1 MRHAPV
7 RDGLPPRVA
16 ARVYDRIGLLQDTQA
31 PIERRAVERLIT
43 VGRLR
48 EAHAVFELGCGT
60 GALARRLLADVLP
73 EDASYVGGD
82 VSSRMVQ
89 LARRR
94 VAPWPQRAQVV
105 DLHGTLPLPRP
116 DRSADRFIAAY
127 VFDLLEPAYTQQV
140 LDDAHR
146 ILDEGGLLCV
156 SSLTWGRSPS
166 SRMVANAWMAVW
178 RRAPR
183 LVGGCRPIRISDFL
197 NPTKWQVEENE
208 VIESWGVPSETL
220 VAAPVP

>member
-7 RDGLPPRVA
+7 SDGLPPPVA
-16 ARVYDRIGLLQDTQA
+16 ARVYDRIGRLQDTQA
-31 PIERRAVERLIT
+31 PIERRAVERLIA

-60 GALARRLLADVLP
+60 GALARRLLSDVLP
-73 EDASYVGGD
+73 ADATYVGGD

-94 VAPWPQRAQVV
+94 VAPWSQRAEVIEL
-105 DLHGTLPLPRP
+105 DGTLPLPRP
-116 DRSADRFIAAY
+116 DRSANRFVAAY
-127 VFDLLEPAYTQQV
+127 VFDLLEPAYTRQV
-140 LDDAHR
+140 LDEAHR
-146 ILDEGGLLCV
+146 ILDESGLLCV

-166 SRMVANAWMAVW
+166 SRAVSKAWMALW

-183 LVGGCRPIRISDFL
+183 LVGGCRPIRFSDL
-197 NPTKWQVEENE
+197 LDPTRWQVEENE
-208 VIESWGVPSETL
+208 VLESWGVPSEVV
-220 VAAPVP
+220 VAARVL